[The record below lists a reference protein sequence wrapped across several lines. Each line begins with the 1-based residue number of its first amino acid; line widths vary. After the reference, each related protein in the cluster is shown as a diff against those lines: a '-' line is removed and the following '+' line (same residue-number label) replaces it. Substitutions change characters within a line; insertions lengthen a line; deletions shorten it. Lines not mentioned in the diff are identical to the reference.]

1 MFKIMILPL
10 FFITLL
16 FHGCD
21 AIPVL
26 NVKNEPIK
34 YRLDTSKVKQAIEN
48 GITEKGWVS
57 KAIRAGEIEATIGH
71 NNTKLFAKVKITY
84 DDRTYNINYLDSRNF
99 HYKDGKIDTQYNT
112 WVSNLRKSIN
122 YFLYKSSQG
131 IVPVKSIENSVE
143 QMQEASTST
152 SGYIYNFHQATTIQV
167 DSFALIIGISRY
179 KQNTPVEY
187 ADASALAFAEL
198 ANKTFGLPKENIITL
213 INDEATSGQI
223 KAKFEMIKELAEKSG
238 NIYIYYAGHGV
249 PGKNGDAYILP
260 YDMSADAIYLE
271 ENLKIDTIYKKLATL
286 NTNKVFVFMDSCFSG
301 RDDKGGLLYRG
312 VAPVLKTK
320 KISLNEK
327 KLVLLT
333 AGKSTDFANDFKDKG
348 QRMFS
353 YYLINELSSGKKS
366 LNEIYPELK
375 RKVKRAS
382 ILKGLGYKQIPQIYG
397 DSKSKLY

>member
-1 MFKIMILPL
+1 MILPL